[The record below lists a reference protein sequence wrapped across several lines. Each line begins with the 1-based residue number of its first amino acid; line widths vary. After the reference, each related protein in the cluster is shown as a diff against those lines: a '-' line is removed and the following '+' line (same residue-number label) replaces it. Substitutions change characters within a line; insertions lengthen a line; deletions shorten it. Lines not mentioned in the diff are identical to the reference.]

1 MSTSPPNYRPDPDD
15 LLARIQAEEKQR
27 ERGRL
32 KIFFGYAAGVGKTYA
47 MLEAAHQRK
56 AEGVDV
62 VVGYVE
68 THQRMETEN
77 MLRGLEVI
85 QPKTITYRN
94 IQLQEMD
101 IDQVLERRP
110 RLVLVDELAHTNAPG
125 SRHTKRFQDVE
136 ELLSAGINVY
146 TTLNIQHLESL
157 NDVVAQIT
165 GTKVRETIPDSVIDE
180 VTDIELID
188 LPTDELLN
196 RMKEGK
202 VYIPEQAER
211 AIEKFFRQGNL
222 TALRETD
229 HASGS

>member
-15 LLARIQAEEKQR
+15 LLARIQAEDKQW

-68 THQRMETEN
+68 THKRMETEN

-136 ELLSAGINVY
+136 
-146 TTLNIQHLESL
+146 
-157 NDVVAQIT
+157 
-165 GTKVRETIPDSVIDE
+165 
-180 VTDIELID
+180 
-188 LPTDELLN
+188 
-196 RMKEGK
+196 
-202 VYIPEQAER
+202 
-211 AIEKFFRQGNL
+211 
-222 TALRETD
+222 
-229 HASGS
+229 

>member
-1 MSTSPPNYRPDPDD
+1 MSSLPPVNRPDPDD
-15 LLARIQAEEKQR
+15 LLARIQAQDKQLA
-27 ERGRL
+27 RGHL

-68 THQRMETEN
+68 THQRVETEN
-77 MLRGLEVI
+77 MLLGLEVI
-85 QPKTITYRN
+85 PPKTITYRN
-94 IQLQEMD
+94 IQLVEMD
-101 IDQVLERRP
+101 IDRILERKP

-125 SRHTKRFQDVE
+125 SRHAKRYQDIE
-136 ELLSAGINVY
+136 ELLSIGINVY

-188 LPTDELLN
+188 LPTEELLN
-196 RMKEGK
+196 RLKDGK
-202 VYIPEQAER
+202 VYIPEQAGR

-222 TALRETD
+222 IRC
-229 HASGS
+229 